1 MDEKQDEDE
10 GRGVTYVFKNPECR
24 TWFRKNIK
32 KKVAFVY
39 RATPELKHIFTAA
52 LRNSDA
58 IVGVTGEGPSDARAL
73 SEADVGFA
81 MGMDGCDAAKD
92 HADVIMMDDRFA
104 TLATAIRFG
113 RNLQDNVRKFLQF
126 QLTVNITTMVFVI
139 STVLIL
145 GHSPFNIVQLLWVN
159 LVMDVLAAI
168 AYSTENPDESLKV
181 DRITNKERIITKPMM
196 RQIVFQTG
204 YQLIVMLL
212 VLYVGPLAGGYGY
225 NLFSTEMTYHIDN
238 MATFRCLHQTFMF
251 QCFIVMNL
259 FNMINCRV
267 VDKTPQ
273 PVPEDEEVDEEELA
287 AIKEANKP
295 QFNIFTRFWSNQ
307 WFWIIFFF
315 EINIQLLIVG
325 YKGTGFFFGT
335 TPLSLSMHLTAILLG
350 LGSWGVAALVKLM
363 GPKSIES
370 MPEFGE
376 DAEALEKA
384 TAFQESANTAMT
396 LVNNYD
402 EEEDE
407 EDKHEG
413 LNSSHASRE
422 SNLDDGYTAAD
433 SNLPEEAPTASAFP
447 AAATRQ

>member
-1 MDEKQDEDE
+1 M
-10 GRGVTYVFKNPECR
+10 
-24 TWFRKNIK
+24 I
-32 KKVAFVY
+32 
-39 RATPELKHIFTAA
+39 
-52 LRNSDA
+52 
-58 IVGVTGEGPSDARAL
+58 
-73 SEADVGFA
+73 
-81 MGMDGCDAAKD
+81 
-92 HADVIMMDDRFA
+92 
-104 TLATAIRFG
+104 
-113 RNLQDNVRKFLQF
+113 
-126 QLTVNITTMVFVI
+126 FVI

-145 GHSPFNIVQLLWVN
+145 GHSPFNVVQLLWVN

-196 RQIVFQTG
+196 RQILFQTG
-204 YQLIVMLL
+204 YQLSVMLL
-212 VLYVGPLAGGYGY
+212 MLYVGPLAGGYGY
-225 NLFSTEMTYHIDN
+225 NLFNTEMTYHIDN

-251 QCFIVMNL
+251 QTFIVMNL

-287 AIKEANKP
+287 AIMEANKP

-315 EINIQLLIVG
+315 EINVQLLIVG

-384 TAFQESANTAMT
+384 NAFQESANTAMT
-396 LVNNYD
+396 LVNNYE

-422 SNLDDGYTAAD
+422 SNVDDGYTAAT
-433 SNLPEEAPTASAFP
+433 PGH
-447 AAATRQ
+447 Q